1 VVKLAD
7 MALNDLYAKPKITS
21 TVEAVIHVKED
32 FSKISPTYCEKVC
45 KLKCK
50 QYESV
55 FLAKKE
61 VDILI
66 IQDHAAPDG
75 KWDKFEGQQEKL
87 MQDIIFHLCKAAG
100 FGNLT
105 YRMVDLLKCSPT
117 EADFP
122 NGKAPTATTLMKCRP
137 YLWQEIESCKPKVI
151 ISLATAVTKALGY
164 KKHSNTGNR
173 GEYVDNVVITIHP
186 RALTMIRQNA
196 SGAFWGQELYG
207 VILRDFKKAAAMV
220 RGELKPPKLEDAVKF
235 YRENRIRVAESIED
249 VKKYVDTVQSLP
261 PNSIISFDTETTS
274 LDGLSE
280 DARLLTIQF
289 GFRDPVDKEVKAV
302 VIPLWHRC
310 NTAYD
315 AGEAW
320 ELVKPILESDRA
332 KCGHNSKFDIL
343 YIWFTTGVRVKNVA
357 FDTLLVLHSL
367 DSGAQGTFG
376 LKAATWDIVPWTGLG
391 GYENSLPALTKAK
404 NLPSE
409 EEESEEVESEE

>member
-1 VVKLAD
+1 MVKLAD

-105 YRMVDLLKCSPT
+105 YRMVDLLKCPPT

-207 VILRDFKKAAAMV
+207 VILRDFKKAAAMA
-220 RGELKPPKLEDAVKF
+220 RGDLKPAPLLEAIEF
-235 YRENRIRVAESIED
+235 YKQNRIRVAESIED
-249 VKKYVDTVQSLP
+249 VKEYMDILWALP
-261 PNSIISFDTETTS
+261 ENSIVSVDTETTGF
-274 LDGLSE
+274 DGLAP
-280 DARLLTIQF
+280 DAKLLCIQF
-289 GFRDPVDKEVKAV
+289 GYRDPADKLVKALV
-302 VIPLWHRC
+302 VPLWHRE
-310 NTAYD
+310 NTFYSGD
-315 AGEAW
+315 EAW
-320 ELVKPILESDRA
+320 ELVKPFLEGDRP
-332 KCGHNSKFDIL
+332 KVLHNAKFDIL
-343 YIWFTTGVRVKNVA
+343 YIWFTTKVRVKNVA
-357 FDTLLVLHSL
+357 FDTLLLLHSL
-367 DSGAQGTFG
+367 DSGAQNTYS
-376 LKAATWDIVPWTGLG
+376 LKTAVWDIVPWTGLG
-391 GYENSLPALTKAK
+391 GYEDLLPKLTKTK
-404 NLPSE
+404 DLE
-409 EEESEEVESEE
+409 ELGEVEVEDEK

>member
-105 YRMVDLLKCSPT
+105 YRMVDLLKCPPT

-207 VILRDFKKAAAMV
+207 VILRDFKKAAAMA
-220 RGELKPPKLEDAVKF
+220 RGDLKPAPLLEAIEF
-235 YRENRIRVAESIED
+235 YKQNRIRVAESIED
-249 VKKYVDTVQSLP
+249 VKEYMDILWALP
-261 PNSIISFDTETTS
+261 ENSIVSVDTETTGF
-274 LDGLSE
+274 DGLAP
-280 DARLLTIQF
+280 DAKLLCIQF
-289 GFRDPVDKEVKAV
+289 GYRDPADKLVKALV
-302 VIPLWHRC
+302 VPLWHRE
-310 NTAYD
+310 NTFYSGD
-315 AGEAW
+315 EAW
-320 ELVKPILESDRA
+320 ELVKPFLEGDRP
-332 KCGHNSKFDIL
+332 KVLHNAKFDIL
-343 YIWFTTGVRVKNVA
+343 YIWFTTKVRVKNVA
-357 FDTLLVLHSL
+357 FDTLLLLHSL
-367 DSGAQGTFG
+367 DSGAQNTYS
-376 LKAATWDIVPWTGLG
+376 LKTAVWDIVPWTGLG
-391 GYENSLPALTKAK
+391 GYEDLLPKLTKTK
-404 NLPSE
+404 DLE
-409 EEESEEVESEE
+409 ELGEVEVEDEK